1 MEWMAAR
8 VDRIVA
14 DDLARRGRPLAAAAL
29 VSEAGLD
36 DLVDVPAL
44 AEGAAAAAA
53 LERGDADP
61 ALAWCARHASRL
73 TKLRSPLP
81 FRLRLQQVVELAR
94 SGDAGAALAHA
105 RAHVTPLAAPWLGE
119 LQRVVALVAFGAAS
133 GKAANP
139 TPLPPAVAAR
149 YADLLA
155 PARWSDLAALTSAEV
170 ARVHAMPR
178 ASQLWTQLEAG
189 LLALKPPAGAGA
201 DTTTT
206 APPPPSSA
214 DPLAAPPLA
223 ALAAPLPAARRLH
236 SQLVCG
242 LTGRAI
248 DDANPP
254 SVLPSGAVY
263 SDAGM
268 RALAVDGVVVD
279 PETGERVP
287 LEALRRAFV
296 S

>member
-1 MEWMAAR
+1 M
-8 VDRIVA
+8 
-14 DDLARRGRPLAAAAL
+14 
-29 VSEAGLD
+29 
-36 DLVDVPAL
+36 
-44 AEGAAAAAA
+44 
-53 LERGDADP
+53 
-61 ALAWCARHASRL
+61 WCARHSTRL
-73 TKLRSPLP
+73 AKLKSPLP

-94 SGDAGAALAHA
+94 HRDAGAALAHA
-105 RAHVTPLAAPWLGE
+105 RQHVAPLAAPWLGE
-119 LQRVVALVAFGAAS
+119 LQRVVALVAFGAATS
-133 GKAANP
+133 KPAKTTP

-155 PARWSDLAALTSAEV
+155 PSRWADLAALTSAEV

-189 LLALKPPAGAGA
+189 LLALKPPAGGA
-201 DTTTT
+201 ATDTTTT
-206 APPPPSSA
+206 APPSSA

-223 ALAAPLPAARRLH
+223 SLAAPLPAARRLH

-263 SDAGM
+263 SDAGL

-279 PETGERVP
+279 PETGDRVP